1 MYKVTPTALEHTP
14 TLGHT
19 STTLGHTPTTLGH
32 LQHNKINN
40 LISADYSVDM
50 TEIIGKRPIYTVRN
64 TEYQIPKM
72 LTVNIFNNKVDATC
86 KTPVWKN
93 NCI

>member
-1 MYKVTPTALEHTP
+1 MYKVAH
-14 TLGHT
+14 LGHT
-19 STTLGHTPTTLGH
+19 ITH
-32 LQHNKINN
+32 LEHNKINN

-64 TEYQIPKM
+64 NEYQIPKM
-72 LTVNIFNNKVDATC
+72 LTVNIFNNKVDVTC